1 MQNWDDEDVVSTQST
16 PTLEETNS
24 KDTSPGGKAEKIPDQ
39 PVVTTPTDGS
49 SEPQVYLSM
58 QELMNQLFTAIV
70 SLESEFASA
79 SETDEA
85 DDGFIQSFLS
95 TFRRFCQPKDLMAE
109 FVERFTEVETYAVSR
124 DVRLWALMKI
134 TSSLVLWTT
143 RYPGDLADA
152 ETQAIFRDLLA
163 IMLQYSFL
171 AHLTVEL
178 VKVEQGL
185 NDVVDIDRSW
195 ACGSGSHHT
204 PPTPTTIPPT
214 TPADPDA
221 STTIELV
228 VDKEHMFDEP
238 EEMNGNLSVS
248 HSLEKP
254 TSTRSMSS
262 SNLSVDAVGRPS
274 EHSSSLSDSNSD
286 FNRPIGSDPHSQR
299 WASAINTIISMDAH
313 VFAVELTKIQWQMF
327 MNIRPRDILRHD
339 IGKERDDPVGL
350 SIEFF
355 NHLSR
360 WVSTMILAHPK
371 PKMRAKVYEAFVR
384 IARRLR
390 KLNNYDSLC
399 AVIAGL
405 RETSIHRLG
414 QTHALVKLDPL
425 IMRDFQSHLRLM
437 DPRGGYTHY
446 RRALQA
452 DATYGHAAI
461 PLL

>member
-1 MQNWDDEDVVSTQST
+1 
-16 PTLEETNS
+16 
-24 KDTSPGGKAEKIPDQ
+24 
-39 PVVTTPTDGS
+39 
-49 SEPQVYLSM
+49 
-58 QELMNQLFTAIV
+58 
-70 SLESEFASA
+70 
-79 SETDEA
+79 
-85 DDGFIQSFLS
+85 
-95 TFRRFCQPKDLMAE
+95 MAE
-109 FVERFTEVETYAVSR
+109 FVERFTEVEQYAVSR
-124 DVRLWALMKI
+124 DIRLWALMKI
-134 TSSLVLWTT
+134 TSSLVAWTT
-143 RYPGDLADA
+143 RYPGDLADQ

-163 IMLQYSFL
+163 LMLQYSFL

-178 VKVEQGL
+178 VKVEQSLG
-185 NDVVDIDRSW
+185 DVIDLDRSW
-195 ACGSGSHHT
+195 ACGSSSHHA

-214 TPADPDA
+214 TPADPD
-221 STTIELV
+221 STKAIELV
-228 VDKEHMFDEP
+228 VDKEHLYEEP

-248 HSLEKP
+248 HSHSMEKP

-262 SNLSVDAVGRPS
+262 SNLSVDAIGRPS
-274 EHSSSLSDSNSD
+274 EHCSSFSDSNSD
-286 FNRPIGSDPHSQR
+286 LNRQLTADPQSQR

-327 MNIRPRDILRHD
+327 MNIRTRDILRHD
-339 IGKERDDPVGL
+339 LGKERDDPVGL

-360 WVSTMILAHPK
+360 WVSTMVLAHPK

-405 RETSIHRLG
+405 RETSVHRLG

>member
-1 MQNWDDEDVVSTQST
+1 
-16 PTLEETNS
+16 
-24 KDTSPGGKAEKIPDQ
+24 
-39 PVVTTPTDGS
+39 
-49 SEPQVYLSM
+49 
-58 QELMNQLFTAIV
+58 
-70 SLESEFASA
+70 
-79 SETDEA
+79 
-85 DDGFIQSFLS
+85 
-95 TFRRFCQPKDLMAE
+95 MAE
-109 FVERFTEVETYAVSR
+109 FVERFTEVEQYAVSR
-124 DVRLWALMKI
+124 DIRLWALMKI
-134 TSSLVLWTT
+134 TSSLVMWTT
-143 RYPGDLADA
+143 RFPGDLADP

-163 IMLQYSFL
+163 VMLQYSFL

-185 NDVVDIDRSW
+185 GDVIDIDRSW
-195 ACGSGSHHT
+195 ACGSGAHHT
-204 PPTPTTIPPT
+204 PTTPTTIPPT
-214 TPADPDA
+214 TPADPES
-221 STTIELV
+221 STAIELV
-228 VDKEHMFDEP
+228 VDKEHLFDEP
-238 EEMNGNLSVS
+238 EEMNGNLSVG
-248 HSLEKP
+248 HSMDKP

-262 SNLSVDAVGRPS
+262 SNLSVDAMGRPS

-286 FNRPIGSDPHSQR
+286 LNRQLTADPHSQR

-327 MNIRPRDILRHD
+327 MNIRTRDILRHD
-339 IGKERDDPVGL
+339 LGKERDDPVGL

-360 WVSTMILAHPK
+360 WVSTMVLAHPK

-405 RETSIHRLG
+405 RETSVHRLG

>member
-1 MQNWDDEDVVSTQST
+1 MLSTNDVDS
-16 PTLEETNS
+16 
-24 KDTSPGGKAEKIPDQ
+24 
-39 PVVTTPTDGS
+39 
-49 SEPQVYLSM
+49 
-58 QELMNQLFTAIV
+58 
-70 SLESEFASA
+70 
-79 SETDEA
+79 
-85 DDGFIQSFLS
+85 GFVQSFFA
-95 TFRRFCQPKDLMAE
+95 TYRRFLQPKDLMAE
-109 FVERFTEVETYAVSR
+109 FVERFTEVEQYAVSR
-124 DVRLWALMKI
+124 DIRLWALMKI
-134 TSSLVLWTT
+134 AGCLSMWTKQ
-143 RYPGDLADA
+143 YPGDLADHD
-152 ETQAIFRDLLA
+152 TQTVFCNLLA
-163 IMLQYSFL
+163 RMLKHSFL

-178 VKVEQGL
+178 VKVQQNL
-185 NDVVDIDRSW
+185 HNVVDIDRAW
-195 ACGSGSHHT
+195 ACSSESYT

-214 TPADPDA
+214 TPAADSDTA
-221 STTIELV
+221 AAIELV
-228 VDKEHMFDEP
+228 VDKEHLFDEP
-238 EEMNGNLSVS
+238 EAMSGNLSVG

-254 TSTRSMSS
+254 KSTRSLSS
-262 SNLSVDAVGRPS
+262 SNLSVDASGRPS
-274 EHSSSLSDSNSD
+274 DGTSFNSSDSNSD
-286 FNRPIGSDPHSQR
+286 LNRSMSTDPNSQR
-299 WASAINTIISMDAH
+299 WTSAIQAVITMDSH
-313 VFAVELTKIQWQMF
+313 DFAVELTKIQWQLF
-327 MNIRPRDILRHD
+327 LNIRPRDILRHD
-339 IGKERDDPVGL
+339 LGKERDDPVGL

-399 AVIAGL
+399 AVISGL

-425 IMRDFQSHLRLM
+425 IMRDFQSHMRLM